1 VDYVTGNRADMKRY
15 VRRVLIGTH
24 SREIEGE
31 LMTFMRG
38 QGWDLEAERPALLG
52 IVEGGPMI
60 RIDGVQLWANPRLA
74 RPDPAGLLAAPR
86 LPGGICVKSCKEE
99 TEMPKKPIFHLGYH
113 KIDSSSIQEWPL
125 RQVFVS
131 QRAKVIYCPI
141 GKVACSFLKQQMVR
155 ISDVENPDW
164 ILQDVHFRTDHS
176 YTGLHLKDYTPQE
189 ALSIISS
196 PEMFRFAVLREPGA
210 RLLSAYMEKF
220 VINRTMPN
228 NIFHTRSVVEPVQR
242 ALGRTDPDFEH
253 GVTFRQFITEVT
265 SRPPRELDPHWRPQC
280 LYLEGIS
287 YDRIYDFEEIDEV
300 VSMLE
305 ARSGRRLPRQ
315 PSNVTGSGLGRF
327 QPGAADLLPSQIEAI
342 GQISHESFL
351 QDDLQKAIKEYY
363 QADYAIL
370 RDRTAKTRS

>member
-1 VDYVTGNRADMKRY
+1 
-15 VRRVLIGTH
+15 
-24 SREIEGE
+24 
-31 LMTFMRG
+31 
-38 QGWDLEAERPALLG
+38 
-52 IVEGGPMI
+52 
-60 RIDGVQLWANPRLA
+60 
-74 RPDPAGLLAAPR
+74 
-86 LPGGICVKSCKEE
+86 
-99 TEMPKKPIFHLGYH
+99 MPKKLTFRLDRH
-113 KIDSSSIQEWPL
+113 KIDSSSIQNWPL

-164 ILQDVHFRTDHS
+164 ILQDVHFHTDHS
-176 YTGLHLKDYTPQE
+176 YTGLQLKDYTPQE
-189 ALSIISS
+189 ALRIISS

-228 NIFHTRSVVEPVQR
+228 NIFHTRSVVEPVQH
-242 ALGRTDPDFEH
+242 ALGRSNPDFEH
-253 GVTFRQFITEVT
+253 GITFRQFITEVT
-265 SRPPRELDPHWRPQC
+265 SRPPRELDPHWCPQY

-287 YDRIYDFEEIDEV
+287 YDWIYDYKEIDTV

-315 PSNVTGSGLGRF
+315 PSNVTGSGLGCF
-327 QPGAADLLPSQIEAI
+327 QPGAADLLPSQVEAI
-342 GQISHESFL
+342 GQISRESFL

-370 RDRTAKTRS
+370 RDRTAKTGS